1 MQSVRP
7 CLVFSDRAEE
17 AVNLYVSLFGNSK
30 VLSMMKSDGNG
41 PIPDGRLLHAAFTI
55 DGREYT
61 AFDGGP
67 TFTFAEG
74 VSLVAT
80 CDTQEEIDHLWSRLT
95 ENGGEPGR
103 CGWLKDP
110 FGMSWQIIPSAL
122 GEMMSDPDHGDSAK
136 VMEAMLKMDKL
147 DIATLRQAYRRV
159 S

>member
-7 CLVFSDRAEE
+7 CLVFSARAEE

-41 PIPDGRLLHAAFTI
+41 PISDGRLLHAVFTI